1 MRSLGWLASLAVLT
15 TASAA
20 PVAFR
25 LASLP
30 ASVEPG
36 QKLVLCAANVGTG
49 ALDVT
54 LEFINISS
62 GGMVAEKT
70 VKLQPLGN
78 ATAPAPCVITTGE
91 AVTGLA
97 GAPSAASNGPAMVVG
112 VALIRRYPFAF
123 RQAQLTASIQV
134 LAPDGNGGMRTV
146 QTIPLNRTNHPEEA
160 SPVYTPAAAD
170 SGHHK

>member
-1 MRSLGWLASLAVLT
+1 MRSLGWLAGLALLT

-36 QKLVLCAANVGTG
+36 QRLVLCAANVGTG

-54 LEFINISS
+54 LEFVNISS

-70 VKLQPLGN
+70 VKLQPLGS
-78 ATAPAPCVITTGE
+78 ATAPAPCVITTDE
-91 AVTGLA
+91 AVTG
-97 GAPSAASNGPAMVVG
+97 GAASTGPAMVVG

-146 QTIPLNRTNHPEEA
+146 QTIPLSRTNHPEDGA
-160 SPVYTPAAAD
+160 PVYAPAAAD